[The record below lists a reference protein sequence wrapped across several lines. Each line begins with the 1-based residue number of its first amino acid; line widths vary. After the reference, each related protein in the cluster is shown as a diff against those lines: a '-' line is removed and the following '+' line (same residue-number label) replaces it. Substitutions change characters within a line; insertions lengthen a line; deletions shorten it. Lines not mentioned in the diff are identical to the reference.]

1 MDVAGGFTTS
11 VTSFQFFYSAF
22 QAGSVSVFSGLDG
35 TGTLLASE
43 R

>member
-1 MDVAGGFTTS
+1 MDVAWGFTTS